1 MADEPDRPTLTP
13 ARAQAEA
20 ARRERLAQ
28 AMRANLKRRKEQQ
41 RGRDRP
47 AAPAEPVEEG

>member
-1 MADEPDRPTLTP
+1 MADEPERPTLMP

-41 RGRDRP
+41 RGRERP
-47 AAPAEPVEEG
+47 PADAEPVEDG